1 MPSDSLGWQEADVTT
16 AHIAGRPQMRN
27 HRCFVAR
34 KEASDGT
41 HRCEHRDLAKP
52 RGCLRVRHGP
62 CASARMA
69 RGVVRVERIG
79 EGPVAVGTRA
89 IVTRRIGRRELN
101 MTVEIAELDPP
112 RSFAVRSL
120 DGPVRGENRGTIEPL
135 DDGRRSRVTYELDLG
150 GHGIGRL
157 LVPLVAKR
165 QAQRGTPR
173 NMEKLKKRLESSA

>member
-1 MPSDSLGWQEADVTT
+1 MAPIVASIEISRSPEDVFAYVTDPSHLPEWQ
-16 AHIAGRPQMRN
+16 G
-27 HRCFVAR
+27 
-34 KEASDGT
+34 
-41 HRCEHRDLAKP
+41 
-52 RGCLRVRHGP
+52 
-62 CASARMA
+62 
-69 RGVVRVERIG
+69 GVVRVERLG

-89 IVTRRIGRRELN
+89 VVTRRIGRREVN

-135 DDGRRSRVTYELDLG
+135 DDGRRSRVTYELDLR

-173 NMEKLKKRLESSA
+173 NMEKLKKRLESGA

>member
-1 MPSDSLGWQEADVTT
+1 
-16 AHIAGRPQMRN
+16 
-27 HRCFVAR
+27 
-34 KEASDGT
+34 
-41 HRCEHRDLAKP
+41 
-52 RGCLRVRHGP
+52 
-62 CASARMA
+62 
-69 RGVVRVERIG
+69 
-79 EGPVAVGTRA
+79 
-89 IVTRRIGRRELN
+89 

-135 DDGRRSRVTYELDLG
+135 DDGRRSRVTYELDLR

-173 NMEKLKKRLESSA
+173 NMEKLKKRLESSPRPR

>member
-1 MPSDSLGWQEADVTT
+1 MAPIVASIEISRSAEDVFAYVTDPSHLPEWQ
-16 AHIAGRPQMRN
+16 G
-27 HRCFVAR
+27 
-34 KEASDGT
+34 
-41 HRCEHRDLAKP
+41 
-52 RGCLRVRHGP
+52 
-62 CASARMA
+62 
-69 RGVVRVERIG
+69 GVVRAQRIG

-89 IVTRRIGRRELN
+89 VVTRRIGRRELN

-135 DDGRRSRVTYELDLG
+135 DDGRRSRVTYELHLR

-165 QAQRGTPR
+165 QARRGTPR
-173 NMEKLKKRLESSA
+173 NLEKLKRRLESGA

>member
-1 MPSDSLGWQEADVTT
+1 
-16 AHIAGRPQMRN
+16 
-27 HRCFVAR
+27 
-34 KEASDGT
+34 
-41 HRCEHRDLAKP
+41 
-52 RGCLRVRHGP
+52 
-62 CASARMA
+62 MA

-135 DDGRRSRVTYELDLG
+135 DDDRRSLVTYELDLR

-157 LVPLVAKR
+157 LVPLIANR

-173 NMEKLKKRLESSA
+173 NLEKLKKRLESSA